1 MTNDPT
7 KDTAT
12 DKDSAL
18 ARQAKGSVQEAIGKI
33 IGDTGVEQRGRRES
47 KAGARQVEA
56 SQSEGDASASAD
68 PSASPKDA
76 PKGRGSDKDRD
87 AAD

>member
-18 ARQAKGSVQEAIGKI
+18 ARQAKGSVQEAIGELSRHQAQ
-33 IGDTGVEQRGRRES
+33 DQ
-47 KAGARQVEA
+47 
-56 SQSEGDASASAD
+56 
-68 PSASPKDA
+68 PKQ
-76 PKGRGSDKDRD
+76 PR
-87 AAD
+87 